1 MAKNDIFKYELPFEI
16 TKKGNRGTSIGYILT
31 QVYRILIWA
40 YVISQAMLFFNH
52 KADSYESNIIQ
63 LDVDD
68 MTPVKFKEMQIGIGL
83 GITSLDPT
91 VSKVITDPEELAKYV
106 SITSLMA
113 TTEAGSNDPKYTLTK
128 PLISCEGI
136 LDYKK
141 FKNLKK
147 D

>member
-68 MTPVKFKEMQIGIGL
+68 MTPVKFEEMQIGIGL

-91 VSKVITDPEELAKYV
+91 VSKVITDPEELA
-106 SITSLMA
+106 
-113 TTEAGSNDPKYTLTK
+113 
-128 PLISCEGI
+128 
-136 LDYKK
+136 
-141 FKNLKK
+141 
-147 D
+147 